1 MAWYPSAIRRDIGRT
16 KTALVN
22 PQRVTLHTAVTNA
35 NSLAGAFKDGPYCHF
50 YVRADGTVEQHQDT
64 AYRAAADLQGNDN
77 TVSIETWDAYRE
89 SAPNKPIPYDGNGV
103 SGWRSTSD
111 VPAWTD
117 KQITALIALLQW
129 LWKTHPSIP
138 RKLAT
143 DSKIGT
149 SSHGVAWHKLGVP
162 STSGATVSQTGG
174 MLWSTS
180 AGKVCPGARRIAQV
194 PLIFARAAGTATPTT
209 TTPTG
214 GATMTPQQIQQLLA
228 DLSRC
233 LEILKNADPLLYG
246 GELRRDIVADL
257 KLVIDEGL
265 TKSTAAILQALAGV
279 SVPGAST
286 EALQEAVRGALSG
299 LTLRVD
305 PPTT

>member
-1 MAWYPSAIRRDIGRT
+1 MAWYPSAIRRDIGRA
-16 KTALVN
+16 KVALVN
-22 PQRVTLHTAVTNA
+22 PQRVTLHTAVTSA
-35 NSLAGAFKDGPYCHF
+35 SSLATAFKDGPFSHF
-50 YVRADGTVEQHQDT
+50 YVRSDGTVEQYQDT

-77 TVSIETWDAYRE
+77 SVSVESWDGY
-89 SAPNKPIPYDGNGV
+89 G
-103 SGWRSTSD
+103 TSVFPLNTSN

-117 KQITALIALLQW
+117 AQAAAIAALIRW
-129 LWKTHPSIP
+129 LWSTHPSIP

-143 DSKIGT
+143 DSKLGA
-149 SSHGVAWHKLGVP
+149 SSHGVAWHRLGVP
-162 STSGATVSQTGG
+162 KAAGATVSQTGG

-180 AGKVCPGARRIAQV
+180 AGKVCPGARRIAQI
-194 PLIFARAAGTATPTT
+194 PSIFARATGTATPTT

-265 TKSTAAILQALAGV
+265 TKSTAAILQALAGI

-299 LTLRVD
+299 LTLRID
-305 PPTT
+305 PPA

>member
-143 DSKIGT
+143 DSKIGAT
-149 SSHGVAWHKLGVP
+149 SHGVAWHKLGVP
-162 STSGATVSQTGG
+162 STTGATVSQTGG

-180 AGKVCPGARRIAQV
+180 AGKVCPGARRIAQI
-194 PLIFARAAGTATPTT
+194 PGIFARAMGTATPTT
-209 TTPTG
+209 TIPTG
-214 GATMTPQQIQQLLA
+214 DDMTPDQAKQLARVQQILENVDGLVVGGDLA
-228 DLSRC
+228 KRIEAAVD
-233 LEILKNADPLLYG
+233 AA
-246 GELRRDIVADL
+246 V
-257 KLVIDEGL
+257 
-265 TKSTAAILQALAGV
+265 TKATAAILAAIAGIALPGGSTDAVQQAV
-279 SVPGAST
+279 R
-286 EALQEAVRGALSG
+286 EALDGA
-299 LTLRVD
+299 TLRLGVE
-305 PPTT
+305 PPQ

>member
-1 MAWYPSAIRRDIGRT
+1 MRGSDPREERRRRDERADAATGTDAGCGAIAAWAARLSRPKGAARIWPTIALRPKPWLAATTLCAVAAILAMPTIDAAAAERLLGEVAHEMRT
-16 KTALVN
+16 PLTVI
-22 PQRVTLHTAVTNA
+22 
-35 NSLAGAFKDGPYCHF
+35 
-50 YVRADGTVEQHQDT
+50 DGTVEQHQDT

-174 MLWSTS
+174 ML
-180 AGKVCPGARRIAQV
+180 
-194 PLIFARAAGTATPTT
+194 
-209 TTPTG
+209 
-214 GATMTPQQIQQLLA
+214 
-228 DLSRC
+228 
-233 LEILKNADPLLYG
+233 
-246 GELRRDIVADL
+246 
-257 KLVIDEGL
+257 
-265 TKSTAAILQALAGV
+265 
-279 SVPGAST
+279 
-286 EALQEAVRGALSG
+286 
-299 LTLRVD
+299 
-305 PPTT
+305 